1 MNNNPLDSFP
11 YLQQMAQQFRQ
22 MFGDDFV
29 KNMMNSMQVPTW
41 NQPMGNQPM
50 GNQGG
55 PGGNSEPSGSE
66 SRFGQ
71 NPFQTNGNGQAQAGG
86 GAWPNWMAGFN
97 PQASSPNPSS
107 SFAGIAAD
115 VFDMRNE
122 VVVIVELPGLQKA
135 SDVRISVLPTSVTI
149 KGDRRR
155 GAHTA
160 AGTITQSERALGPF
174 ERTIELPA
182 RVRKQHAKA
191 TYAHGLLE
199 IRLVKEGRIG
209 NPDAN
214 MVDVDFL

>member
-29 KNMMNSMQVPTW
+29 KNMMNSMQVPAW
-41 NQPMGNQPM
+41 NQPLGNQN
-50 GNQGG
+50 GNPAASGA
-55 PGGNSEPSGSE
+55 EP
-66 SRFGQ
+66 RFGQ
-71 NPFQTNGNGQAQAGG
+71 NPFQQNGNGQAQGG
-86 GAWPNWMAGFN
+86 GAWPNWMAGWN
-97 PQASSPNPSS
+97 PQGNNSAPSS
-107 SFAGIAAD
+107 SAQILAVD

-122 VVVIVELPGLQKA
+122 IVIVVELPGLQKA
-135 SDVRISVLPTSVTI
+135 SEVRISVLPTSVTI
-149 KGDRRR
+149 KGDRRLS
-155 GAHTA
+155 AHMA
-160 AGTITQSERALGPF
+160 AGTITQSERVLGPF

-199 IRLVKEGRIG
+199 IRLVKEGRIS
-209 NPDAN
+209 NSDAN